1 MSGLSDQAVSEVSV
15 YMKPES
21 AHGAGGGDDGFE
33 ERDYGSENDDA
44 DSEVFERERM
54 AKHPEIGI
62 EISDVPLKINVT
74 AFNEDSSGENDG

>member
-1 MSGLSDQAVSEVSV
+1 
-15 YMKPES
+15 MKPES
-21 AHGAGGGDDGFE
+21 AHGFE